1 MEGSTRIEDSNAF
14 LLNCIDK
21 SLKQVSSGM
30 PQVVYWKCEQMK
42 KFPKD
47 QIPNRLEEFVEV
59 LDSLFG
65 DGGLSIKRCIVR
77 EIKSN
82 NNFPEA
88 DQFTDLLSRSMNSR
102 QGTRKLRS
110 AGMGI

>member
-1 MEGSTRIEDSNAF
+1 MEPSAQITKDSNA
-14 LLNCIDK
+14 LLLDCIEK

-47 QIPNRLEEFVEV
+47 QIPNRLEDFVEV

-65 DGGLSIKRCIVR
+65 NGGLSIKRSIVR
-77 EIKSN
+77 EIRSN
-82 NNFPEA
+82 SDLPQA
-88 DQFTDLLSRSMNSR
+88 DEIANLITASMTSR
-102 QGTRKLRS
+102 QIRS
-110 AGMGI
+110 SKSGERGI